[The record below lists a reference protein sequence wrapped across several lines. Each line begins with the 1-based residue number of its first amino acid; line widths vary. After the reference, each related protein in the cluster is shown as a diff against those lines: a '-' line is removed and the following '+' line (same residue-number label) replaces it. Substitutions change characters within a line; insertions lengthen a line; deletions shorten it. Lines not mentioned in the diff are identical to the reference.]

1 MARTAEDCALMLD
14 AIAAYDSWDPNSSTV
29 QSGAY
34 AQAVIEEPKRLRLG
48 VPDQFFFDDLDVEV
62 AAAFEDALRLAKE
75 FSSDVKNIS
84 IPVDAD
90 RTVHVYEAYQYH
102 AKYLPGSA
110 DKYQPETLRRI
121 MAGEKV
127 TADEYQEKKAALL
140 EQRRKAARILD
151 DVDLIL
157 TPTVPV
163 LPPTIAELQAHPEQL
178 RPAEIVM
185 LRNTR
190 PFNVLGLPSISIPC
204 GFSKTGL
211 PIGLQI
217 TGPAHEDALVLR
229 FAHVFQQ
236 ATDWHQKTPTTSR

>member
-1 MARTAEDCALMLD
+1 MASE
-14 AIAAYDSWDPNSSTV
+14 IKSV
-29 QSGAY
+29 
-34 AQAVIEEPKRLRLG
+34 
-48 VPDQFFFDDLDVEV
+48 
-62 AAAFEDALRLAKE
+62 
-75 FSSDVKNIS
+75 S
-84 IPVDAD
+84 IPVDTD

-127 TADEYQEKKAALL
+127 TADEYQRKKAELL
-140 EQRRKAARILD
+140 ELRRKAARVFD
-151 DVDLIL
+151 DIDLVL

-163 LPPTIAELQAHPEQL
+163 LPPVIADLRAHPEQL

-204 GFSKTGL
+204 GFSKG
-211 PIGLQI
+211 
-217 TGPAHEDALVLR
+217 
-229 FAHVFQQ
+229 
-236 ATDWHQKTPTTSR
+236 WSSN